1 MDDWIKFGLISA
13 IIVATA
19 DILRKTIVKNVDPY
33 VTVMIPLSIA
43 GLIAFIIL
51 VSNGFKKEIKTIN
64 KKEFC
69 MLVFLGVLMPLGQYI
84 ITRSLQDSSNPGYAK
99 TIVSLNVLISTFVYA
114 YFFKESS
121 VNIYTIGGILL
132 VLGGTYLIT
141 NKA

>member
-1 MDDWIKFGLISA
+1 MSA
-13 IIVATA
+13 TTI
-19 DILRKTIVKNVDPY
+19 DKTITK
-33 VTVMIPLSIA
+33 TFTIPAETYKKFKSSVPERKMSKILTELMEGYTSRK
-43 GLIAFIIL
+43 AFTELTKI
-51 VSNGFKKEIKTIN
+51 KKT
-64 KKEFC
+64 EFC

-99 TIVSLNVLISTFVYA
+99 TIVSLNVLISTIVYA

-121 VNIYTIGGILL
+121 FNLYTIGGIIL